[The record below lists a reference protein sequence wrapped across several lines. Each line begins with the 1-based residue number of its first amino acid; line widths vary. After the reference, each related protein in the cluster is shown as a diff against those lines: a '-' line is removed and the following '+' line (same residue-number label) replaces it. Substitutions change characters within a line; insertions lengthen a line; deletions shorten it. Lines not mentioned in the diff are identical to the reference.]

1 MQIVY
6 CGGMDLIVS
15 KYGMHWQTN
24 STIVDAKYH
33 ADLRIRGFLFGC
45 QKLNVNK

>member
-15 KYGMHWQTN
+15 KYGMHWQTIALYLMPN
-24 STIVDAKYH
+24 TAQIYGYVVSYSGAK
-33 ADLRIRGFLFGC
+33 
-45 QKLNVNK
+45 N